1 MDRIVL
7 LELCVAQM
15 TIGISK
21 MTDAVSRAV
30 PNAPNNFYILLFSSV
45 RSNLFV
51 SQGKCSTHERTTG
64 KGNLSRK
71 LCSICVEMMTVIELT
86 RRFSYVCPAVE
97 IDDRHDKGG
106 IVNRIRY
113 LFRNFELPLVKFPGA
128 LGSVLL
134 LGVIDSTRLD
144 STNKRW

>member
-21 MTDAVSRAV
+21 MTDAVSRAI

-71 LCSICVEMMTVIELT
+71 VCSICIEMMTVIELT

-97 IDDRHDKGG
+97 IDGRHDKGEYHKSNT
-106 IVNRIRY
+106 V
-113 LFRNFELPLVKFPGA
+113 FF
-128 LGSVLL
+128 
-134 LGVIDSTRLD
+134 
-144 STNKRW
+144 